1 MQAGGRRYLISVAL
15 RIWKNRRRKF
25 AWRQR
30 IAGNC
35 KFTGEQIGGGISEQA
50 GSAEAEVLQQELQEQ
65 VRNAVKNLN
74 EKYRIPVYLYYTL
87 QLSVEEIANTME
99 IPQGTVKNRLH
110 KARVLLKK
118 ELEVVLDETSEW
130 KLADFNEKTTLVN
143 EMQLSTDETGNFNY
157 DYTIEKD
164 GMSSAGTVK
173 KEIITD
179 RDKEGLLKARA
190 VFGDETAAYI
200 ETYTLNKN
208 GTLTLRTYQY
218 H

>member
-25 AWRQR
+25 AWR
-30 IAGNC
+30 
-35 KFTGEQIGGGISEQA
+35 GISEQA

-164 GMSSAGTVK
+164 GMSSAGTMRLRL
-173 KEIITD
+173 I
-179 RDKEGLLKARA
+179 LKH
-190 VFGDETAAYI
+190 I
-200 ETYTLNKN
+200 L
-208 GTLTLRTYQY
+208 
-218 H
+218 